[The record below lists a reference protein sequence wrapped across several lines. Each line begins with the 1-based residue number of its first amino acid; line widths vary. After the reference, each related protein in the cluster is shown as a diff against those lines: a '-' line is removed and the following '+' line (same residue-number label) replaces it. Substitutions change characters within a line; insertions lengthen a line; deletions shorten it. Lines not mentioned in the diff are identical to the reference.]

1 MKDYVAMFILKTVLR
16 NKVEIQ
22 QVSIVFV
29 HNGSFKYMTRFIKNG
44 IKQSWDAVDVVDAF
58 NDLRKVF
65 KDKTIILKND
75 DNIDLQIL
83 QHIYEKKF
91 KEIFDNKIIDLS
103 NEAKIRGHKST
114 KLSNLLKEYD
124 INIKNNRGL
133 PVSVYKS
140 QLLFLLASKMLGIR

>member
-1 MKDYVAMFILKTVLR
+1 MRDYVAMFILKTILR

-22 QVSIVFV
+22 QVSIVFI

-44 IKQSWDAVDVVDAF
+44 VKQSWDAIDVADAF
-58 NDLRKVF
+58 NDLKKVF
-65 KDKTIILKND
+65 KDKIIILKND
-75 DNIDLQIL
+75 DNVDLQIL
-83 QHIYEKKF
+83 QHIFEKKMNE
-91 KEIFDNKIIDLS
+91 KFDNKIIDIS
-103 NEAKIRGHKST
+103 KEAKLKGHKST
-114 KLSNLLKEYD
+114 KLSSLLKEYD